1 VSQDLGT
8 AVLRLEVK
16 TQEALQALEAF
27 RGQVA
32 TALKDT
38 NASSIFNG
46 VEQSAKSAGE
56 RAGKALTEG
65 VKKAAK
71 ELNFSSFQQA
81 LDFTPK
87 NTIRGLEEYSR
98 ALRNLRDKT
107 DLSVA
112 GTQQLTDRL
121 GAVDAALRQAK
132 QTTAQTTAEQKR
144 FNDTLDKVALQRFS
158 DQAKSFAAALREQ
171 AKAAGQNAEQFR
183 RMREQAEGAA
193 KAVAGIAAKGAVEA
207 IKVPIFGLPNNVT
220 STFDK
225 AKAQI
230 ERLQRQAETAS
241 GKVARLSE
249 GLAVLGAGGVAAKGV
264 IDTLG
269 GIGAAANNTTGILNK
284 VQAALESLPG
294 PLRGLGGLD
303 DIFASGA
310 QAVQQWSTS
319 LLQAQGDLSTLA
331 APLEA
336 VSNSLASLGPE
347 AAAVGGALAFT
358 FAGFQD
364 LIARS
369 FKPGIDGARA
379 ALKGMTADTQAMLE
393 ALAAASEATKGI
405 ASLGDLRIA
414 ERDATNRVQG
424 NAVGSEENVQASK
437 ELLEIQR
444 RIKEELQAQF
454 YQNQK
459 LALTDQE
466 RAKIAKSLRDAA
478 TTQRALPSSQLLSE
492 RLRQDN
498 QAIKRLDQAGPAVD
512 VGLQSARNFTAEL
525 NRAGQAGEK
534 LPPIFGQ
541 VGKSLGA
548 LVDLTTEQTLGLRV
562 QNELLEDQI
571 AKQNQLRAIEAD
583 RAKQARARLAQ
594 EAQRRQDRDRAIG
607 EFGAVPIDGRLPG
620 RDRFGQPQFAPGSP
634 GARAARNRRL
644 TEAGSNA
651 LIGGAF
657 PALFGQ
663 GLGASLGGLIGGGAG
678 GLVGGQFGFG
688 LSLVGTALGSQFD
701 LATQKL
707 QSLGDSLSNPVRQF
721 SALAEAGVLS
731 SKGLE
736 RQIEALISTGRE
748 AEAAALIQQDLA
760 KTYGDLS
767 VARELTAASD
777 DLNRAWSKLQI
788 SAVGLAAVP
797 LADLLNSAAEGV
809 STFALTLANLKKAIP
824 EPVRNAGSNLL
835 RTVIG
840 GTIGNGFNVVQG
852 AARIFN
858 NAVGGG
864 SASAEEQKAAKAL
877 SEARELRNRSVQ
889 LSYRQLAADAQNN
902 KVLSLGLELQK
913 SRVEEQR
920 QLSALSEED
929 AAGPRGGAIREAAAQ
944 NRQRLAEAAAEAARS
959 TSRDLESTQKLVGL
973 YGESRRIREEELR
986 IAEAKRVA
994 DQAAAAYSERA
1005 SGLSLEDE
1013 TALANQRDA
1022 AANEYN
1028 RVLLEGQRRIKD
1040 IENQRWADNI
1050 AAANELRSIQ
1060 DDIAI
1065 EQRRSSLSGSGIGAL
1080 QAAKTFADSQRAEQ
1094 TAQAA
1099 LRVKPGD
1106 QNLINAAQA
1115 ASEQVKLAAAK
1126 TKADLQDA
1134 FKTAQDAV
1142 RNISKGIQ
1150 DSVLSLQQLQN
1161 TSGNGLNRFLP
1172 PELVA
1177 RRQQSIEAQILPLA
1191 GQIAR
1196 QLGVNL
1202 TFNGTTE
1209 QRNAQV
1215 LDLIDSFRKEQRL
1228 SQDIATARTDLFK
1241 AQNDLTT
1248 INQELATINEQLK
1261 AELTSNTAATL
1272 RLVEKNWLVNV
1283 SVPGGSVSGDV
1294 VGAVNSR
1301 L

>member
-1 VSQDLGT
+1 MAQDLGT

-249 GLAVLGAGGVAAKGV
+249 GLAVLGAGGIAAKGV

-364 LIARS
+364 LIAKS

-459 LALTDQE
+459 LVLTDQE
-466 RAKIAKSLRDAA
+466 RAKVAKSLRDAA
-478 TTQRALPSSQLLSE
+478 RPNSQLALPSSNMLNAEARGIRRLSPQL
-492 RLRQDN
+492 
-498 QAIKRLDQAGPAVD
+498 GTAVD

-707 QSLGDSLSNPVRQF
+707 QSLGDALSNPVRQF

-760 KTYGDLS
+760 QTYGDLS

-824 EPVRNAGSNLL
+824 EPVRNAGANLL
-835 RTVIG
+835 RTVVG

-852 AARIFN
+852 VARIFN

-864 SASAEEQKAAKAL
+864 SQSTEEQKAAKAL
-877 SEARELRNRSVQ
+877 SEARELRTRSVQ

-1050 AAANELRSIQ
+1050 AAANQIKGVQE
-1060 DDIAI
+1060 DIAI
-1065 EQRRSSLSGSGIGAL
+1065 QQRRSGLTGIGVGAL
-1080 QAAKTFADSQRAEQ
+1080 GAVKSFEDAKRAEQ
-1094 TAQAA
+1094 DAQAA
-1099 LRVKPGD
+1099 LFADPG
-1106 QNLINAAQA
+1106 NNSLFNASRLA
-1115 ASEQVKLAAAK
+1115 AENVKLAAAR
-1126 TKADLQDA
+1126 TKADLLEA
-1134 FKTAQDAV
+1134 YKAA
-1142 RNISKGIQ
+1142 Q
-1150 DSVLSLQQLQN
+1150 DSVQSISRGVEDTVTQIQQLQN
-1161 TSGNGLNRFLP
+1161 SRDGLNEFRSPQQAADQRAALNAQLRP
-1172 PELVA
+1172 IAEEIA
-1177 RRQQSIEAQILPLA
+1177 KRRGLNFQIS
-1191 GQIAR
+1191 
-1196 QLGVNL
+1196 
-1202 TFNGTTE
+1202 GTTE
-1209 QRNAQV
+1209 QRNAALLRLIQADRQDNRLQED
-1215 LDLIDSFRKEQRL
+1215 LDTKLV
-1228 SQDIATARTDLFK
+1228 DLTK
-1241 AQNDLTT
+1241 AQNDLITVNEALKDVT
-1248 INQELATINEQLK
+1248 GQLAEANKELAPAIK
-1261 AELTSNTAATL
+1261 S
-1272 RLVEKNWLVNV
+1272 LVDKDWSVYV
-1283 SVPGGSVSGDV
+1283 SVPGGTASGDV
-1294 VGAVNSR
+1294 VREGVYQ
-1301 L
+1301 